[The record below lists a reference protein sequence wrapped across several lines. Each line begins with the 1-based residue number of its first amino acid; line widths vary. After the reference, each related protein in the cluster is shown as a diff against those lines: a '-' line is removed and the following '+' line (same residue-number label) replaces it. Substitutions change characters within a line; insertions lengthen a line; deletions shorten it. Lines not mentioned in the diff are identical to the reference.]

1 MLNPLITAISGQV
14 RHPYAGAK
22 KSKGITKRHRPLF
35 WECML
40 GTVYALDPLDKD
52 INRTEKYFD
61 YDYTAA
67 HLHAKVAQCTDLR
80 TYRRPRGKL
89 VMYGIPPAQT

>member
-1 MLNPLITAISGQV
+1 MLNPLITVISGQV
-14 RHPYAGAK
+14 SHPFAGGK
-22 KSKGITKRHRPLF
+22 KKPNITLKHRRLI

-61 YDYTAA
+61 YDYAA
-67 HLHAKVAQCTDLR
+67 ARLHAKVAPRLVLLLR
-80 TYRRPRGKL
+80 GLCR
-89 VMYGIPPAQT
+89 